1 MSNVARFSRFLLAV
15 FGAVVIL
22 LVGLLLFHIE
32 VIHDPSVA
40 LWPTYGLL
48 QLDALPTALAPE
60 TWFPYGVHVLIW
72 TAALYG
78 VFAVVQRAQNR

>member
-1 MSNVARFSRFLLAV
+1 MSKVARWSRLLTAMV
-15 FGAVVIL
+15 LAVVIL
-22 LVGLLLFHIE
+22 LLGLFFVRAE
-32 VIHDPSVA
+32 VIHDPSTA

-48 QLDALPTALAPE
+48 QLNALPGADAPE

-78 VFAVVQRAQNR
+78 VLTVFHRAQKG

>member
-1 MSNVARFSRFLLAV
+1 MSKVARWSRFLTATV
-15 FGAVVIL
+15 GAVA
-22 LVGLLLFHIE
+22 LLLLGVFLFRVE
-32 VIHDPSVA
+32 VIRDPSVA

-48 QLDALPTALAPE
+48 QLDALPSAQAPE

-78 VFAVVQRAQNR
+78 VLAVVQRAQKR

>member
-1 MSNVARFSRFLLAV
+1 MSNVARWSRLLTAV

-22 LVGLLLFHIE
+22 LLGLFFVRAG
-32 VIHDPSVA
+32 VIHDPSTA

-48 QLDALPTALAPE
+48 QLDALPGAQAPE

-78 VFAVVQRAQNR
+78 VLAVFQRAQKR